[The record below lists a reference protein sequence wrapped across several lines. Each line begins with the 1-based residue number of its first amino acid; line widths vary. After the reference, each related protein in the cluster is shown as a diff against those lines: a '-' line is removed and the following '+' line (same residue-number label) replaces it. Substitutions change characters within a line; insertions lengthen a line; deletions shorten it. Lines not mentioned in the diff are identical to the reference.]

1 MATIYIKGTS
11 RHTSTNADG
20 NFTLAANAGT
30 HTLVVTFVGHKS
42 INQVVQVAANAN
54 VDAGT
59 LRLVSASA
67 MQEVQVQGETQ
78 SRQIKNQGFQVNVVD
93 LKSQYNLNIDI
104 NQVLN
109 RTSGV
114 RVREDGGLGANFT
127 FSLNGFTG
135 RQVKFFLD
143 GIPMDNFGPSLT
155 LNNFPANMAERVEVY
170 KGVVPVSLGADA
182 LGGAVNIVTRS
193 NPNYLDASYSYGS
206 FNTHRAS
213 LNHAYTNVNTGF
225 TVRTNAFY
233 NYSDN
238 DYKVK
243 VQPIDLVTGQQ
254 GALQKVKRFHDGYQS
269 IGAQVEAGVTG
280 KKYADKL
287 LVGLI
292 AAGNNKDIQT
302 GVTMNQVF
310 GARTS
315 NSHSIIPTLK
325 YKKTDLFVKGLDLSL
340 YSAYNMTR
348 NQFIDTAH
356 VRYNWL
362 QQTVPSST
370 AELSR
375 SQLKNRDNEA
385 LITAN
390 LTYALKTH
398 YAVSINYVTTDF
410 RRKSSDVENPDNV
423 TFLYPQK
430 LNKQIV
436 GLALQQKF
444 DRFTAYA
451 FGKAYVLDVKSFEQV
466 GNGTGV
472 ASYQPSFTNSTH
484 YGYGAAAGYFIVPE
498 LQVKTSYEHTYRLPE
513 AVELLGDGLYTRR
526 NSALKPENSD
536 NINVG
541 ALYTFN
547 LTGEHRFNIEADYIF
562 RNAHNYI
569 RLDQA
574 QTQPIDRQYIN
585 VGPVQT
591 NGVEGAIRYSWKN
604 RLHADVNATYQSIT
618 DRQKTFSS
626 TNFQGTT
633 ISPNLNYGYRIP
645 NTPYLF
651 GNANVG
657 YVFSRV
663 GGDRNT
669 LDINYS
675 VNYTKKYYLTP
686 NQLGSG
692 NTDAIPTQVAHN
704 LIANYAIRSGRY
716 NVALECRNFTNN
728 DLYDNYLLQ
737 KPGRAFFV
745 KVRYFISK

>member
-54 VDAGT
+54 ADAGT

-254 GALQKVKRFHDGYQS
+254 GALQEVKRFHDGYQS

-370 AELSR
+370 AEQQR
-375 SQLKNRDNEA
+375 SQRKDRDNEA
-385 LITAN
+385 LTNTN
-390 LTYALKTH
+390 LTYTVNEHHRFAL
-398 YAVSINYVTTDF
+398 NYTTSNF
-410 RRKSSDVENPDNV
+410 SRKSSDIEDAANPV
-423 TFLYPQK
+423 YLYPQK
-430 LNKQIV
+430 LSKQIV
-436 GLALQQKF
+436 GLSLQETF
-444 DRFTAYA
+444 NRFTANVFTKMFVYNA
-451 FGKAYVLDVKSFEQV
+451 QSSESVS
-466 GNGTGV
+466 NGTGV
-472 ASYQPSFTNSTH
+472 ADYQKVSTNKNY
-484 YGYGAAAGYFIVPE
+484 YGYGIATGYFILPQ
-498 LQVKTSYEHTYRLPE
+498 LQAKASFEHTYRLPE
-513 AVELLGDGLYTRR
+513 AIELLGNGIEIRR
-526 NSALKPENSD
+526 NPNLQPEKSD
-536 NINVG
+536 NVNLGAIYSINSGVNKI
-541 ALYTFN
+541 T
-547 LTGEHRFNIEADYIF
+547 IEASYIY
-562 RNAHNYI
+562 RNIFSFI
-569 RLDQA
+569 RLDPFI
-574 QTQPIDRQYIN
+574 TSPINRPYTNI
-585 VGPVQT
+585 GPVQT

-633 ISPNLNYGYRIP
+633 ISPNLNYGYRLP
-645 NTPYLF
+645 NIPYLF

-692 NTDAIPTQVAHN
+692 NTDVIPTQVAHN